1 MQGNVKYSY
10 NAGKCSCGEKTRREV
25 ARGEAPSHLITLSIV
40 TLCIITLSKKKHLVT
55 VTIMNN

>member
-25 ARGEAPSHLITLSIV
+25 ARGEAPSHQYYSSKRLYRTRVNPVNFLVLITLGGG
-40 TLCIITLSKKKHLVT
+40 
-55 VTIMNN
+55 